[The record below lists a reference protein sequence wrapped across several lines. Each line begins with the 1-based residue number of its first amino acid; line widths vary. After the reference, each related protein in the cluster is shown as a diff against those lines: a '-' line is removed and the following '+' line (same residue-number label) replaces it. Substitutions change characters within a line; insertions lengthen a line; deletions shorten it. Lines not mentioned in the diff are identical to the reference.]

1 MRNDFHKTDF
11 QTAVLEEMNE
21 HFVGTYDFFYL
32 PIDFK
37 NKCNVGYA
45 FVNFIDCRS
54 VVPFFC
60 KYNGRRWNHFNSE
73 KVCAV
78 AYARIQG
85 KTSMISRFQNSS
97 LMEKDGEYRP
107 LLFQS
112 SGPNAGKPERFPS
125 GNGQHHGGSP
135 LGGSGYHP
143 GGGNGHG
150 RHGDANGGAH

>member
-1 MRNDFHKTDF
+1 
-11 QTAVLEEMNE
+11 MNE

-85 KTSMISRFQNSS
+85 KAALI
-97 LMEKDGEYRP
+97 P
-107 LLFQS
+107 
-112 SGPNAGKPERFPS
+112 PFPVPP
-125 GNGQHHGGSP
+125 SP
-135 LGGSGYHP
+135 LPRPTAP
-143 GGGNGHG
+143 GADS
-150 RHGDANGGAH
+150 RHVQLLP